1 MGGHPPRYLTR
12 NLSGVTEHEH
22 DENCDHDHDHDVED
36 DYVPSSPEVL
46 AERRAKLAETL
57 EAITVEDLNDFL
69 RDAPAEV
76 RNALTQR
83 LNVRLDPK
91 FVKGGVGRLI
101 RTRLRSLTPGKQV
114 EMAAE
119 LTAGIDHEAA
129 TFLGD
134 ETFEMPSPADLDR
147 LVDHLLT
154 THRAVMVRTY
164 IACTA
169 AADAPVA
176 AELDKLLDDP
186 RLAVSASA

>member
-1 MGGHPPRYLTR
+1 MSEHD
-12 NLSGVTEHEH
+12 HEH
-22 DENCDHDHDHDVED
+22 DENCDHDHDHED

-46 AERRAKLAETL
+46 AERRARLAETL
-57 EAITVEDLNDFL
+57 EAISIDDLNVHL
-69 RDAPAEV
+69 RDAPGEV

-101 RTRLRSLTPGKQV
+101 RTRLRSLSPTKQV

-119 LTAGIDHEAA
+119 LTAGIDHDAA
-129 TFLGD
+129 QFLG
-134 ETFEMPSPADLDR
+134 EESFEMPSREELDR
-147 LVDHLLT
+147 LVDHLLGS
-154 THRAVMVRTY
+154 HRAVMVRTY

-176 AELDKLLDDP
+176 DELDKLLEDP
-186 RLAVSASA
+186 RLALSVSA

>member
-1 MGGHPPRYLTR
+1 MSEHD
-12 NLSGVTEHEH
+12 HEH
-22 DENCDHDHDHDVED
+22 DENCDHDHHEGHEHEHDD

-46 AERRAKLAETL
+46 AERRARLTETL
-57 EAITVEDLNDFL
+57 EAITLEDLNVFL

-76 RNALTQR
+76 RNALTKR

-101 RTRLRSLTPGKQV
+101 RTRLRSLSPTKQV

-119 LTAGIDHEAA
+119 LTAGIDHDSAQ
-129 TFLGD
+129 FLGD
-134 ETFEMPSPADLDR
+134 EVFEMPGRDDLDR

-154 THRAVMVRTY
+154 SHLPVMVRTY

-176 AELDKLLDDP
+176 DELDRLLDDP
-186 RLAVSASA
+186 RLGLRVEA